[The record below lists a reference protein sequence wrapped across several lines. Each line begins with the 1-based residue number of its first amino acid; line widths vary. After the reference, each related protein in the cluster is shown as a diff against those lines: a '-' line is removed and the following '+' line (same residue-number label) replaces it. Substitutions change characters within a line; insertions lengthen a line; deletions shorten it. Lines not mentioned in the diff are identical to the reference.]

1 MTGREA
7 NPTSLRGVCILPD
20 DVLLTIF
27 SEFREPIDV
36 RSGENWLC
44 ATTISHVCREWRGLI
59 INTPTFWTKIRLIP
73 SPSRMQR
80 AKAYI
85 KRSKDCPLNVY
96 VACDK
101 SFDNL
106 NEEDGVDFMI
116 LIQDCV
122 SRWRTVCF
130 EAGAHRWMEFLI
142 AIMPQRVEWVHNIE
156 SLELIQRD
164 YSPTT
169 HEKYPRLHTLL
180 KESAPLA
187 LKNLRIRRVPFPWTT
202 LQGIKNLTC
211 LDIRHLATELPYL
224 TFRDVLLTSQGLQQ
238 LLIREVALII
248 EDDADYPTTILPSL
262 QSLEISP
269 FDEFCTARLCSL
281 LSTPKLQ
288 SLFVSNI
295 GELCSFTEECL
306 QTSLPKYPAVTSL
319 KISDVSLGD
328 RIPEEF
334 YTSFPMLKH
343 FTLLEWSGWYDD
355 IFGRLNTN
363 GFDPPTCPDVQPQQ
377 LPLAWPQLESITLN
391 IPLWPP
397 ENNSLTRA
405 IASRFAAT
413 GREIKYSEEGVEE
426 DSDSS
431 DEEYRN
437 ESEHDDT

>member
-1 MTGREA
+1 M
-7 NPTSLRGVCILPD
+7 
-20 DVLLTIF
+20 
-27 SEFREPIDV
+27 
-36 RSGENWLC
+36 RSWENWLC
-44 ATTISHVCREWRGLI
+44 ATTISHVCREWRVLI
-59 INTPTFWTKIRLIP
+59 ISTPTFWTKIRLI
-73 SPSRMQR
+73 SSTAQLQR

-85 KRSKDCPLNVY
+85 KRSKNCSLNVY
-96 VACDK
+96 VACDQ
-101 SFDNL
+101 SFR
-106 NEEDGVDFMI
+106 NEEEGVDFMI
-116 LIQDCV
+116 LAQASV
-122 SRWRTVCF
+122 LRWRTVCF

-142 AIMPQRVEWVHNIE
+142 AIMPNKVKWVHNIE
-156 SLELIQRD
+156 SLEFIQRE

-169 HEKYPRLHTLL
+169 HEEYPRLHALL
-180 KESAPLA
+180 KEFPPLA

-202 LQGIKNLTC
+202 LRGSKSLTC
-211 LDIRHLATELPYL
+211 LDIRHLVTELPYH
-224 TFRDVLLTSQGLQQ
+224 TFRDVLLASRGLQQ
-238 LLIREVALII
+238 LLIRDVALII
-248 EDDADYPTTILPSL
+248 DDDADYPTTIIPSL

-295 GELCSFTEECL
+295 GELCGFTEECL
-306 QTSLPKYPAVTSL
+306 QTSLAKYPAVTSL

-363 GFDPPTCPDVQPQQ
+363 GFDPLTCPDVQPQQ
-377 LPLAWPQLESITLN
+377 LPLAWPQLEGITLN

-397 ENNSLTRA
+397 GDNSLIRA
-405 IASRFAAT
+405 IASRVAAT
-413 GREIKYSEEGVEE
+413 GTEIKYSEEGVED

-431 DEEYRN
+431 DEEHRN
-437 ESEHDDT
+437 ESEDDDT